1 MTGNRRSW
9 LWPALVLLLVAAA
22 ACQRA
27 GSRGGAAA
35 TPTRT
40 VAAGLAPTQPVPV
53 GSPTPTPRPLPVV
66 SGDIFYRER
75 IVLPPDATVRVRV
88 VRLGQSGAPRPVLG
102 ELAFPAPRRAPI
114 PFTLACDPSSLEPGA
129 AYGLEVSISRRGK
142 VEFATA
148 EPVPVLAGGRPS
160 PGLKILVRR
169 TRS

>member
-1 MTGNRRSW
+1 MTGNRGTW
-9 LWPALVLLLVAAA
+9 LWPALVLLVVASA

-27 GSRGGAAA
+27 GGRGGAAA
-35 TPTRT
+35 TPSPT
-40 VAAGLAPTQPVPV
+40 AAAALAPTQPVV

-75 IVLPPDATVRVRV
+75 LVLPSDATVRVRV
-88 VRLGQSGAPRPVLG
+88 VRLGQRSASRPVIA
-102 ELAFPAPRRAPI
+102 ELAFPAPRRIPI
-114 PFTLACDPSSLEPGA
+114 PFTLECDPSSLEPGA

-160 PGLKILVRR
+160 PGLKVLVRR
-169 TRS
+169 TR